1 MRRRAPPTP
10 ASPALISPVLAL
22 LALLLVTL
30 WPAQPRALEAAALQ
44 SVVTVLPEWPHHPRS
59 GAPGVPPGAAPE
71 ASAVAIAPGGYL
83 ATALHAVARAEAI
96 DVRLSDGRLRRAE
109 LVGRDLPSDIA
120 LLKIEDD
127 LPVPLLVDALDVE
140 LGQPVCAVGNA
151 FGLGLSV
158 TCGVVSAL
166 RRTNAG
172 FNAIEDFVQ
181 TDAAINPGMS
191 GGALFDLEGR
201 LVGLLSAIFASQ
213 GDANTGVS
221 FAVSAKLLRRV
232 AADLEQHG
240 RVLRGR
246 SGLRVR
252 DLTRQEQATKV
263 GAVVSAVEEE
273 SAAAVADL
281 VADDLI
287 VEIAGR
293 PIRSASDVN
302 TALHLHRPGESF
314 YITYRRGDVRQ
325 TTTMTLE

>member
-1 MRRRAPPTP
+1 MARRARQG
-10 ASPALISPVLAL
+10 PVLPIR
-22 LALLLVTL
+22 LALPLVWLALVLGAL
-30 WPAQPRALEAAALQ
+30 WPVQAHALGPEALE
-44 SVVTVLPEWPHHPRS
+44 SVVTVLPEWPRHPRS

-109 LVGRDLPSDIA
+109 LVGRDPPSDLA
-120 LLKIEDD
+120 LLKIQED
-127 LPVPLLVDALDVE
+127 LPVPMLVDALDLE

-191 GGALFDLEGR
+191 GGALFDVEGR
-201 LVGLLSAIFASQ
+201 LVGLLSAIFAGQ

-232 AADLEQHG
+232 AVDLEQHG

-252 DLTRQEQATKV
+252 DLSRQEQATKV
-263 GAVVSAVEEE
+263 GAVVE
-273 SAAAVADL
+273 SVAEGTAAATAELAV
-281 VADDLI
+281 DDLI

-293 PIRSASDVN
+293 PIRAASDVN

-314 YITYRRGDVRQ
+314 YITFRRGDIRQ
-325 TTTMTLE
+325 TTTMTLD